1 MRAISAILSV
11 LPLVEAGKLR
21 VLGVTS
27 AERIAAFPEVQ
38 PLTEIGLKEFDAVT
52 WFMLLAAAGTPPDI
66 VEKLHREVRAI
77 IDDPQVRTD
86 LTRLGLLPVQ
96 SPPPDELR
104 RFIVAEIARWGD
116 IVKTARMVGSQ

>member
-1 MRAISAILSV
+1 M
-11 LPLVEAGKLR
+11 
-21 VLGVTS
+21 
-27 AERIAAFPEVQ
+27 
-38 PLTEIGLKEFDAVT
+38 T
-52 WFMLLAAAGTPPDI
+52 WFMLVAAAGTPPDI

-77 IDDPQVRTD
+77 IGDPQVRTE

-116 IVKTARMVGSQ
+116 IVKKAGLVGIAIARRGCAGHALVWTRSFR